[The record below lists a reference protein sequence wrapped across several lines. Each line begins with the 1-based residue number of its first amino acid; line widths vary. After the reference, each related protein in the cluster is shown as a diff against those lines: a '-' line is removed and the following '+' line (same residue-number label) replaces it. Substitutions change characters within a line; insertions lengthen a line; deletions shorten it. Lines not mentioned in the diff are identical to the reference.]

1 MKNGVGPGP
10 SGKARQPF
18 AVHGWFVIRKKSAVR
33 SPIQRGEVGKKRIF
47 LGKRAPSQKR
57 GQFRADI
64 VDAFVLEE
72 SHFNEIA
79 QAIALA
85 KENNIKFKFS
95 QIESTESFLLELD
108 DSYVNNG
115 QQDDLLIDKSAW
127 LVITKLSL
135 NKNEQELS
143 HVLNDKL
150 SDDGAKVLVLSK
162 LGYSLGSSNLNILEV
177 QLHKSQLENAY
188 IYVGYSPEVNDG
200 GLRYTI
206 DVNSFYQNFLINNQ
220 DD

>member
-1 MKNGVGPGP
+1 MSNKIKIYPV
-10 SGKARQPF
+10 SILF
-18 AVHGWFVIRKKSAVR
+18 I
-33 SPIQRGEVGKKRIF
+33 IF
-47 LGKRAPSQKR
+47 LSFYTGNGYAAWSGFERITP
-57 GQFRADI
+57 DN
-64 VDAFVLEE
+64 VDAQRF
-72 SHFNEIA
+72 
-79 QAIALA
+79 
-85 KENNIKFKFS
+85 KFKFS